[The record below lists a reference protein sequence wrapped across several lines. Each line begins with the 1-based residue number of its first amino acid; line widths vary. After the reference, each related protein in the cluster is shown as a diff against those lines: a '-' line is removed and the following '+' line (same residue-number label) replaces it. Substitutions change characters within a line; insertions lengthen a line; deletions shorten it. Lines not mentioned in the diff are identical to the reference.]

1 MANEAVQEVA
11 VAPWSIDPAHSS
23 IQFKIRHMAIAWVR
37 GSFRVRT
44 GTLHLVKDNIAES
57 RIEVD
62 IDPAS
67 VNSGEVDRDTHLRNA
82 DFFDVARYPS
92 IHFQSTGISG
102 SPGSPVVAGDLT
114 IRSVTR
120 PVEVKVGEISAP
132 TPDPWGSV
140 RIAVT
145 ASVTINRKDFG
156 LTWNKALETGGF
168 LVGDDIF
175 VDLDIEFVSNA
186 K

>member
-11 VAPWSIDPAHSS
+11 VSPWSIDPAHSS

-37 GSFRVRT
+37 GTFRPRS
-44 GTLHLVKDNIAES
+44 GTLYLGKDNLAES
-57 RIEVD
+57 RVEVD

-67 VNSGEVDRDTHLRNA
+67 VNSGEEDRDTHLRNA
-82 DFFDVARYPS
+82 DFFDVERYPS

-102 SPGSPVVAGDLT
+102 SSGNPVVTGNLT

-120 PVEVKVGEISAP
+120 PVEVKVSEISEP
-132 TPDPWGSV
+132 TPDPWGGV

-145 ASVTINRKDFG
+145 ASVRINRKDFG
-156 LTWNKALETGGF
+156 LTWNKVLETGGS
-168 LVGDDIF
+168 LVGDDVFI
-175 VDLDIEFVSNA
+175 DLDIEFVSKA